1 MNNHNPFV
9 DNFLKIYSQSII
21 STGNTR
27 GYDEETYIETRLDKN
42 LIPKIFNP
50 STKLVV
56 LTGNAGDGKT
66 AFIQKIESLAGDKG
80 AKFESKTDNGC
91 TLTLNGIA
99 FETLYDGS
107 QDFAGKNNEEVL
119 TEFFKLL
126 EGDKEPKSAF
136 TKIIAIN
143 EGKLRDFILN
153 NKKYKWLGKQVY
165 NYLTNEE
172 YNLPESLVFIN
183 LNLRSVVDDH
193 DSNSIVDLLLDN
205 FLDKGEPK
213 RSIWDHCKQENCK
226 YADRCYIKHNIDT
239 LNDEV
244 KGPEVRNRIKK
255 ILLAVHLKQAKHIT
269 MRDIRSVLSFILFN
283 KYNCSQ
289 LQKHIDDGNEIV
301 DRFYYNNIFDL
312 TEKDRILNLL
322 AKLDVAAVCNPKL
335 DNFLYF
341 TDPSSSEFNDLLNHS
356 PKSPRTD
363 ISHLQKFY
371 NDRPQ
376 GTQDNDGE
384 RKKNANIYH
393 DSIRRKLLFEGND
406 DKMQS
411 KLMAGWRDLLP
422 YSSKNFKLYENFL
435 QTGTDPNNELRNSI
449 ILAISKSERIYNDVV
464 GSENLCIRSTN
475 SSKSNTKAFYG
486 FSAADFKVEVH
497 HIGQQENY
505 IEYKPYSVV
514 FKHIDGSA
522 QLEISLDLFEILM
535 RIKEGY
541 VPTSTEIK
549 TFFLNLEMFKRR
561 VVTKHSESVFLTEDD
576 TNLFKIER
584 SAGNKLVMTKA

>member
-1 MNNHNPFV
+1 MKNHNPYI

-27 GYDEETYIETRLDKN
+27 GLDEQTYIETRLDKN
-42 LIPKIFNP
+42 LIPKIFNS

-66 AFIQKIESLAGDKG
+66 AFIQKIETLAGDKG
-80 AKFESKTDNGC
+80 ADFGSRTDNGSSFN
-91 TLTLNGIA
+91 LNGIF

-107 QDFAGKNNEEVL
+107 QDFDGKNNEAVL
-119 TEFFKLL
+119 TDFFRLL
-126 EGDKEPKSAF
+126 EGDKEPKAPF

-143 EGKLRDFILN
+143 EGKLRDFIIE
-153 NKKYKWLGKQVY
+153 NKKYKWLSKKVKE
-165 NYLTNEE
+165 YLTEE
-172 YNLPESLVFIN
+172 ECDLPESLVFIN
-183 LNLRSVVDDH
+183 LNLRSVVDDN

-205 FLDKGEPK
+205 FLDKTEPK
-213 RSIWDHCKQENCK
+213 KNTWEHCRQENCE

-239 LNDEV
+239 FNDPV
-244 KGPEVRNRIKK
+244 KGTEVRNRLKK

-289 LQKHIDDGNEIV
+289 LQKHIDENMEVI
-301 DRFYYNNIFDL
+301 DRFYYNNIFDKS
-312 TEKDRILNLL
+312 EKDRILNLL
-322 AKLDVAAVCNPKL
+322 AKLDVASVCNPKI

-356 PKSPRTD
+356 PESPRTD
-363 ISHLQKFY
+363 INHLQKFY
-371 NDRPQ
+371 ENRPQ
-376 GTQDNDGE
+376 GTQDVDID
-384 RKKNANIYH
+384 RKKNAGIYH

-406 DKMQS
+406 NKMQS

-435 QTGTDPNNELRNSI
+435 QTGVDHKNELRNSI
-449 ILAISKSERIYNDVV
+449 TLAISKSERIYNDVV

-475 SSKSNTKAFYG
+475 SSRSNTKAFYG
-486 FSAADFKVEVH
+486 FSAADFKVDIH

-514 FKHIDGSA
+514 FKHIDDSA

-541 VPTSTEIK
+541 VPTSSEIK

-561 VVTKHSESVFLTEDD
+561 IVTKKSDSVFLTEDD

-584 SAGNKLVMTKA
+584 SATNKLVMTKA

>member
-50 STKLVV
+50 ATKLVV

-80 AKFESKTDNGC
+80 ANFENRTDNGC
-91 TLTLNGIA
+91 TFTLNRIA

-107 QDFAGKNNEEVL
+107 QDFAGKNNESVL

-126 EGDKEPKSAF
+126 EGDKEPKADF

-153 NKKYKWLGKQVY
+153 NKKYKWLGKKVFH
-165 NYLTNEE
+165 YLTDEE
-172 YNLPESLVFIN
+172 YRLPESLVFIN
-183 LNLRSVVDDH
+183 LNLRSVIDEHV
-193 DSNSIVDLLLDN
+193 SNSIVDLLLDN
-205 FLDKGEPK
+205 FLDKAEPK
-213 RSIWDHCKQENCK
+213 KKIWEHCKQENCA

-239 LNDEV
+239 FNDVV
-244 KGPEVRNRIKK
+244 KGPEVRNRLKK
-255 ILLAVHLKQAKHIT
+255 IILAVHLKQAKHIT

-283 KYNCSQ
+283 KYNCGQ
-289 LQKHIDDGNEIV
+289 LQQHIDEGKEII

-312 TEKDRILNLL
+312 DEKDRILNLL

-356 PKSPRTD
+356 PESPRTD
-363 ISHLQKFY
+363 IEHLQKFY
-371 NDRPQ
+371 DDRPQ
-376 GTQDNDGE
+376 GTQDDDID
-384 RKKNANIYH
+384 RKKNAGIYH
-393 DSIRRKLLFEGND
+393 NSIRRKLLFEGNE
-406 DKMQS
+406 DKIQS

-435 QTGTDPNNELRNSI
+435 QTGNDTNNELRNAI
-449 ILAISKSERIYNDVV
+449 TLAISKSERIYNDVV
-464 GSENLCIRSTN
+464 GSENLCIRSSN

-505 IEYKPYSVV
+505 IEYKPCSVV
-514 FKHIDGSA
+514 FKHIDDSA

-541 VPTSTEIK
+541 VPTSSEIK

-561 VVTKHSESVFLTEDD
+561 VVTKKSESVFLTEDD